1 MVAASVP
8 SPGQAIGFP
17 IWLTIRWTS
26 RSLTVPRSRRKVRVS
41 EDVRAGAAATRKA
54 LAALRT
60 AMFDGDLAPGQR
72 LVEGELAELYGISRA
87 SVRAALIDLA
97 SEGLVERIPN
107 RGARVRVVSVAEAVA
122 ITECRMVLE
131 GLCAAKAA
139 EHASDPQIAVL
150 TGLGEQMR
158 DAVAGSDPMKYSA
171 LNRELHRL
179 VREYSAQHVASGL
192 LDRLGGQMV
201 RHQFRLALRA
211 GRPQVS
217 LPEHLA
223 IIDAIAARDPA
234 AAEAAARA
242 HLGSVIAALRAS
254 DT

>member
-1 MVAASVP
+1 V
-8 SPGQAIGFP
+8 
-17 IWLTIRWTS
+17 L
-26 RSLTVPRSRRKVRVS
+26 VS
-41 EDVRAGAAATRKA
+41 EDVRGEDGDVREGAAATRKA
-54 LAALRT
+54 VTALRAAL
-60 AMFDGDLAPGQR
+60 FEGDLAPGQR
-72 LVEGELAELYGISRA
+72 LVESELAELYGISRA

-97 SEGLVERIPN
+97 ADGLVERIPN
-107 RGARVRVVSVAEAVA
+107 RGARVRVVSLTEAVA

-139 EHASDPQIAVL
+139 ERATDEQIDVL

-158 DAVAGSDPMKYSA
+158 RAVADGDPMKYST

-179 VREYSAQHVASGL
+179 VREYSAQPVAADL
-192 LDRLGGQMV
+192 LDRLNGQIV

-223 IIDAIAARDPA
+223 IIAGIARRDPA

-242 HLGSVIAALRAS
+242 HLSSVLTALLDS
-254 DT
+254 DA